1 MCTFV
6 FPLAGQF
13 LASVFRSLF
22 LRHLRQSL
30 LSTHHIK
37 SLALPP
43 FVCFTMGGGG
53 GHGVQDGGLQL
64 LEEKLLEQRLRHEQ
78 ERHEREEKRHEREL
92 EQKLR
97 LEQERHEREQ
107 ERHEREEKRHKKK
120 LDEEAGEVMFDHT
133 TI

>member
-6 FPLAGQF
+6 FPLTGQF

-64 LEEKLLEQRLRHEQ
+64 LKEKLLEQRLRHEQ
-78 ERHEREEKRHEREL
+78 ERHEREQERHEREEKRHERE
-92 EQKLR
+92 EK
-97 LEQERHEREQ
+97 
-107 ERHEREEKRHKKK
+107 RHEREEKRHKKK